1 MRDQGKKKTGPVLAY
16 GDPGSTIPVP
26 SAAQPHIL
34 PAFWPPGYRCR
45 ATGGPVLYHPGA
57 GLRPEPQASLIPE
70 AVGLPGLHPGQ
81 SWKER
86 ARLIGAVC
94 RTAGLT
100 LRMSSRGH
108 KQKGVLRDTEREAG
122 STESEDPGQETRVS
136 SPPLPLTSQ
145 SAGQSHGSREPGL
158 IPPDGRLE
166 PRSQPVSPRGSAPG
180 GRR

>member
-1 MRDQGKKKTGPVLAY
+1 MLAY
-16 GDPGSTIPVP
+16 GDPGSTSPVP

-45 ATGGPVLYHPGA
+45 ATGGPVLCHPGA

-70 AVGLPGLHPGQ
+70 AVGLPGSHPGQ

-86 ARLIGAVC
+86 VHLTGAFC

-108 KQKGVLRDTEREAG
+108 KQKGMLRDIDRETG
-122 STESEDPGQETRVS
+122 STESEDPGQETRVG
-136 SPPLPLTSQ
+136 SPPFPLTSQ
-145 SAGQSHGSREPGL
+145 SAGQSHGSRAPEL
-158 IPPDGRLE
+158 IPPDGWRE
-166 PRSQPVSPRGSAPG
+166 PRSQLVSPRGSAPAG
-180 GRR
+180 HR